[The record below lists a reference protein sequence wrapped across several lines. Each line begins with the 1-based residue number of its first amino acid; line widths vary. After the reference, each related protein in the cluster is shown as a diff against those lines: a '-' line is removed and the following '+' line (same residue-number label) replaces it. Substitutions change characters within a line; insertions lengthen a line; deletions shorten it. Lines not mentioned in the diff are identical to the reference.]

1 MDKISDLK
9 NIVINTLDTNKAED
23 IVTIDLKD
31 KSSMADFMIIA
42 SGTSS
47 RHIQSLSEQVLEKLK
62 DNGFKNSKIE
72 GKESSE
78 WKLVDGIDLIV
89 HIFHPEKRKFY
100 ELEKIWSELIPKRE
114 SYHMKKIQIY
124 LIIFC
129 TQFLF
134 LEKVNSAEIDIY
146 KKIDLF
152 GEVLEKINKEYVD
165 EINQSES
172 MDSAINGL
180 LQSLDPYSS
189 YMSPE
194 IFEEMQT
201 ETSGE
206 FGGLGIEV
214 SMEAGVVKVITP
226 IDDTPA
232 SKAGIKAGD
241 YIVKINDVQV
251 QGKSLSEAVDLM
263 RGPVGSGIEL
273 TVRRRGAKKALT
285 FNVVREIIEV
295 QSVKSELLE
304 NNIGYLRLTSF
315 NDNSSQQI
323 KKQIKKLKKNKNL
336 NSYILDLRNNP
347 GGLLS
352 QAIKISDFFLE
363 NGEIV
368 STKSRKKSEN
378 RKWFAK
384 KGDILDGKT
393 LLVLI
398 NYGSASA
405 SEIVA
410 GALKDHK
417 RAILVGE
424 NSYGKGSVQ
433 SIIPLKNKGAI
444 RLTVA
449 KYYLPSGKS
458 ISEVGVRPDIEVNEE
473 GDDFR
478 IKTDTDNQLN
488 YAIKLL
494 NG

>member
-1 MDKISDLK
+1 
-9 NIVINTLDTNKAED
+9 
-23 IVTIDLKD
+23 
-31 KSSMADFMIIA
+31 
-42 SGTSS
+42 
-47 RHIQSLSEQVLEKLK
+47 
-62 DNGFKNSKIE
+62 
-72 GKESSE
+72 
-78 WKLVDGIDLIV
+78 
-89 HIFHPEKRKFY
+89 
-100 ELEKIWSELIPKRE
+100 
-114 SYHMKKIQIY
+114 MKKFQFF
-124 LIIFC
+124 IIVFF
-129 TQFLF
+129 TSFLF
-134 LEKVNSAEIDIY
+134 SQTSNSAELDIY

-165 EINQSES
+165 ETNQSEG
-172 MDSAINGL
+172 MDAAINGL

-194 IFEEMQT
+194 IFQEMQT

-241 YIVKINDVQV
+241 YIVKIDNVQV

-263 RGPVGSGIEL
+263 RGLVGTDIEL
-273 TVRRRGAKKALT
+273 TVRRRGVKKALT
-285 FNVVREIIEV
+285 FTITREIIEV
-295 QSVKSELLE
+295 KSVKSDILE
-304 NNIGYLRLTSF
+304 NNIGYIRLTSF
-315 NDNSSQQI
+315 NDNSSNQI
-323 KKQIKKLKKNKNL
+323 KKQIKKLKENKNL
-336 NSYILDLRNNP
+336 KAFILDLRNNP

-384 KGDILDGKT
+384 KGDITGGKT
-393 LLVLI
+393 LVVLI

-417 RAILVGE
+417 RAIILGE